1 MTRAREKLYITGN
14 LYKPESKIKE
24 IYDRFYTGDEQT
36 DVALSLASNFLQ
48 WSILT
53 AIQHPSAYEMRK
65 ELGIMNCNSRTTNS
79 KIDFAIVQAPVFE
92 EISEIEEVEKAP
104 VDKLILDTINKKVNY
119 KYPYADFASMPIK
132 YSASRVDE
140 NAGVLYVATENPAFM
155 GKDELTPAQRG
166 TLAHKFLEKCDFT
179 FAEEIVENEIAR
191 LINEGVFTE
200 NEADSQNINSI
211 KNFIASDL
219 FKRIKSAEKFIRE
232 KQFTMTA
239 PLSFVRKDLP
249 EGAEKESVVLQGIM
263 DGLIINGNTGE
274 IIDYKTDRVETEEE
288 LCDRY
293 REQMRVYKAAAEQC
307 FGLEN
312 VTVTLYS
319 FSLSKEISIKL

>member
-1 MTRAREKLYITGN
+1 ME
-14 LYKPESKIKE
+14 P
-24 IYDRFYTGDEQT
+24 
-36 DVALSLASNFLQ
+36 
-48 WSILT
+48 
-53 AIQHPSAYEMRK
+53 
-65 ELGIMNCNSRTTNS
+65 
-79 KIDFAIVQAPVFE
+79 PVFE
-92 EISEIEEVEKAP
+92 EVSETSEVEKAP
-104 VDKLILDTINKKVNY
+104 VDKSMLETINKKVSY

-140 NAGVLYVATENPAFM
+140 NAGVLYIATENPAFM

-166 TLAHKFLEKCDFT
+166 TLAHRFLEKCDFAL
-179 FAEEIVENEIAR
+179 AEESVENEITR
-191 LINEGVFTE
+191 LKANGVFTE
-200 NEADSQNINSI
+200 QEADAINIASI

-219 FKRIKSAEKFIRE
+219 FARIKSAEKFVRE

-249 EGAEKESVVLQGIM
+249 DGAENESVVLQGIM

-274 IIDYKTDRVETEEE
+274 IVDYKTDRVDTEDE

-307 FGLEN
+307 FGLKN
-312 VTVTLYS
+312 VKVTLYS
-319 FSLSKEISIKL
+319 FSLSKEISVNIEKNT